1 MRPTNYNPLRSW
13 PANYWPVG
21 GGGEPPAE
29 LTYAWPHDYWP
40 DGYWAEYWPDYG
52 AGAPPATIIPLVMHH
67 LKQQGIS

>member
-13 PANYWPVG
+13 PANYWPIG
-21 GGGEPPAE
+21 GAPAAE

-52 AGAPPATIIPLVMHH
+52 AGAPPAIIPLVMHH
-67 LKQQGIS
+67 LRQQGIS